1 MNFKE
6 KLAMSKE
13 KTEELKAKIAA
24 SAENAKKAHE
34 AKKDEIKSNI
44 DELNAEIDEFEKEFD
59 DELEAG
65 ASLAIEEAGKA
76 LNKLGNELNKQAEL
90 DANAVE
96 GGITAAKENTRI
108 ARERAQSKLNTARL
122 KAQMRVNAAK
132 EKIAQIKRKKKNR
145 SRSSA
150 SRTSSTMP
158 RTAASSR
165 LQWLLKQSLQCL
177 KPLPKLPTTKKSTA
191 TNNRQII
198 LKRSAGA
205 FRFRRIFLF
214 VYFYVE
220 PYDFAEFFYLLD
232 VISVNNGEMVAAVSL
247 GERVTELSC
256 ASLDFIVNGRRTF
269 DVAVRTAE
277 YFAAS

>member
-65 ASLAIEEAGKA
+65 ASLVIEEAGKA

-96 GGITAAKENTRI
+96 GGITAAKENARI

-132 EKIAQIKRKKKNR
+132 EKIAQIKTEKEK
-145 SRSSA
+145 S
-150 SRTSSTMP
+150 
-158 RTAASSR
+158 
-165 LQWLLKQSLQCL
+165 KQEQRIAGLFDYAEDC
-177 KPLPKLPTTKKSTA
+177 
-191 TNNRQII
+191 RQ
-198 LKRSAGA
+198 LALA
-205 FRFRRIFLF
+205 MAL
-214 VYFYVE
+214 E
-220 PYDFAEFFYLLD
+220 AELTVL
-232 VISVNNGEMVAAVSL
+232 EAVAEIADYEEKY
-247 GERVTELSC
+247 G
-256 ASLDFIVNGRRTF
+256 DK
-269 DVAVRTAE
+269 
-277 YFAAS
+277 